1 MKILYVSN
9 ASNFIGAGGME
20 YHLLDIT
27 GWMEQHDVQ
36 TALAVRKDT
45 FFHRTLLKGRP
56 HVYPLSWTGIRK
68 FWSFFELARAVREF
82 APDVVSINRERD
94 IIRVY
99 GIVKLMGPFLKKRPA
114 IVAVFHNL
122 GWRSSWILERLDGV
136 IFPNRYMR
144 ESYLRGAGNGT
155 LRSEVIYH
163 GVPLPE
169 VNSDDKFNK
178 DRQRRFFKEKR
189 FPIIGMVGEMRK
201 NQTELID
208 VAHHL
213 KKKLRDFTI
222 VLIGRGTDQEISDLQ
237 KKIDGYGLTD
247 NVFLIGRVDRGRIP
261 DIFYDLDVSVTTNR
275 TEPFGMVFIESLAS
289 YTPLVAYN
297 SGGPVEILEKGG
309 GMLVDGGPE
318 NMADT
323 LFRLVSDDA
332 LRTSL
337 GMAGRKA
344 VERHFSINAMGE
356 NHFSFY
362 RSIVRG

>member
-1 MKILYVSN
+1 
-9 ASNFIGAGGME
+9 
-20 YHLLDIT
+20 
-27 GWMEQHDVQ
+27 
-36 TALAVRKDT
+36 VRKDT

-56 HVYPLSWTGIRK
+56 HIYPLSWTGISK
-68 FWSFFELARAVREF
+68 VSSFFELARAVREF

-99 GIVKLMGPFLKKRPA
+99 GIVKLMGPFLRKRPA

-122 GWRSSWILERLDGV
+122 GWRSSWILKHLDGV

-144 ESYLRGAGNGT
+144 ESYLRCIGNGV

-169 VNSDDKFNK
+169 INIDDKFNR
-178 DRQRRFFKEKR
+178 DRRRRFFKEKG

-213 KKKLRDFTI
+213 KQKLRDFTV

-237 KKIDGYGLTD
+237 KKIDDYGLTK
-247 NVFLIGRVDRGRIP
+247 NVFLIGRVDRVHIP
-261 DIFYDLDVSVTTNR
+261 DIFHDLDISVTTNR
-275 TEPFGMVFIESLAS
+275 IEPFGMVFIESLAS
-289 YTPLVAYN
+289 YTPLIAYN

-309 GMLVDGGPE
+309 GILVDGGPKE
-318 NMADT
+318 MAEA
-323 LFRLVSDDA
+323 LFRVVSDDA
-332 LRTSL
+332 SRKAL
-337 GMAGRKA
+337 GISGRNA
-344 VERHFSINAMGE
+344 VERYFSINAMGE
-356 NHFSFY
+356 NHLRFY
-362 RSIVRG
+362 RSIVG